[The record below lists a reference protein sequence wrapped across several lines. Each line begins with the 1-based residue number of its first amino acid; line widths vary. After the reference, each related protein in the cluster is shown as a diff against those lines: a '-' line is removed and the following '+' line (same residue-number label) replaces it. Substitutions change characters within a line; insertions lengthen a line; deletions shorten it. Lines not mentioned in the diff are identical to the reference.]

1 MWVFEPVIRLLKPA
15 EQIAK
20 KKRQDRKKEKKNI
33 HRIHESDTC
42 GLLTCSSESTPRFPD
57 VGTVAHG
64 SAMLALSAPLFFILL
79 FSLAGVGPCANRKGK
94 SHLPKRQNIRRG
106 TDWTAGAIE
115 DEHFLYPDLRCRG
128 TTNFLG
134 NYPWCFGALSFIWRW
149 QSFVLFSAPLL
160 TTYLMDGNA
169 TPSTASG
176 RIAMDEHFGHGSNH

>member
-1 MWVFEPVIRLLKPA
+1 MWAFEPVIRLLKLT
-15 EQIAK
+15 EQIA
-20 KKRQDRKKEKKNI
+20 RAKEKKD
-33 HRIHESDTC
+33 RIERKIYIEFTSPDTR

-134 NYPWCFGALSFIWRW
+134 NYPWCFGAFYLEIAKFRAFLSAVVDDIPDGR
-149 QSFVLFSAPLL
+149 VL
-160 TTYLMDGNA
+160 
-169 TPSTASG
+169 
-176 RIAMDEHFGHGSNH
+176 R